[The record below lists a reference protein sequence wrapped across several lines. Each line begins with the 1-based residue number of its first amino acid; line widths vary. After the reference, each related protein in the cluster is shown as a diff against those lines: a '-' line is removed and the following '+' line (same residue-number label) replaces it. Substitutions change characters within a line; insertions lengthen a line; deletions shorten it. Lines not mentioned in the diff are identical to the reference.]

1 MMGSEGADEVVGS
14 AEAVGADKTLLL
26 SIGANGD
33 LVLLAADGDLVLLA
47 LVGFA
52 VAGALV
58 LLALVGFA
66 VEGAGG
72 LVGFEV
78 FDFNSLNSK
87 GM

>member
-14 AEAVGADKTLLL
+14 AEAVGADETLLL
-26 SIGANGD
+26 LGS
-33 LVLLAADGDLVLLA
+33 LAPEPTAGDLVLLA

-78 FDFNSLNSK
+78 FDFNSLNSQ

>member
-52 VAGALV
+52 V
-58 LLALVGFA
+58 
-66 VEGAGG
+66 EGAGG